1 MSINPRTALA
11 WLVSVALMAACSPAL
26 AAGHGGGGGGGGF
39 HGGGGFGGGGFHGGG
54 FGGGGFHSAGSFG
67 GHANFQSGNIGHW
80 NMGTPYIASRP
91 AISGNF
97 HTGSFAVHNGNWNWG
112 RTSFWHS
119 PHFGWNDWWRYGY
132 VRPWIGLGWSPGY
145 YDYGY
150 GYPYYY
156 GYDYPYYGNYD
167 YSYDVA
173 PYTVETET
181 PVVTETPVE
190 TETPVLASSDS
201 SDFHA
206 QAIEAFQQGDY
217 HDAVRLATH
226 AIIDDPKNADDHLLL
241 SLALFAVGQYRGA
254 AMEAHSVVALGGT
267 PDWPMVASIYNNN
280 VDPYTQQLRA
290 LEKFVRDNK
299 TKPEGRFLLGFQ
311 YMIDGHRAV
320 ARDQLLEALKLTPR
334 DNLAAQ
340 LLTKEGGTIPA
351 EIAKQLESARH
362 MPSTSGM
369 GSSTTK

>member
-11 WLVSVALMAACSPAL
+11 WLVSVALTAACSPAL
-26 AAGHGGGGGGGGF
+26 AAGHGGGGGGGSF
-39 HGGGGFGGGGFHGGG
+39 HGSG
-54 FGGGGFHSAGSFG
+54 GSFRSS
-67 GHANFQSGNIGHW
+67 FSSGNFGHSNFSSGNFGRAWSGSVGRNW

-97 HTGSFAVHNGNWNWG
+97 HTGSFVVHNGNWNWG
-112 RTSFWHS
+112 RTAFWHS
-119 PHFGWNDWWRYGY
+119 PRFGWNDWWRYGY
-132 VRPWIGLGWSPGY
+132 GGLGLAWWPGY

-156 GYDYPYYGNYD
+156 GYDYPYYGNYG
-167 YSYDVA
+167 YGYDVA
-173 PYTVETET
+173 PYTVA
-181 PVVTETPVE
+181 TETPVE
-190 TETPVLASSDS
+190 QETPVATVETPVLTSGES
-201 SDFHA
+201 SDFHS

-217 HDAVRLATH
+217 QNAVRLATH
-226 AIIDDPKNADDHLLL
+226 AIVDDPKNAGDHLLL

-254 AMEAHSVVALGGT
+254 AMEAHAVAALGAM
-267 PDWPMVASIYNNN
+267 PDWPTVASIYNNN
-280 VDPYTQQLRA
+280 VDPYTQHLRA
-290 LEKFVRDNK
+290 LEKFVRNNQS
-299 TKPEGRFLLGFQ
+299 KPEGRFLLGFQ

-340 LLTKEGGTIPA
+340 LLTKEGGKIPA
-351 EIAKQLESARH
+351 DIAKQLESARH
-362 MPSTSGM
+362 QPSTSGM